1 MRALRLFKSS
11 TPAALQQELSD
22 MSSAPASE
30 PAFAATTH
38 HARAQH
44 DDNSVMT
51 TIDMVEADLLSAVHD
66 VDATAGDAR
75 QAAAQAGISFDAIHV
90 QTQKVGASASRMVA
104 DVVAIAQATDELS
117 ASASEIARIVT
128 TANRETNNAASSAAE
143 MGRAFDELSQ
153 AAAEIGSILN
163 TISGIAKQTNLLA
176 LNATIEA
183 ARAGEAGRG
192 FAVVAQEVKGL
203 SGASERA
210 ATEIRL
216 RIEALQKRVADATGQ
231 AHTVVNHI
239 SSVTPMFM
247 AAASAVEQQR
257 ASAAELA
264 RQINDAALFAHD
276 VEADMANIDRIAIEA
291 AKRSKIAEIASTQV
305 SANIADLG
313 RKFVTVI
320 RQTALANRRKTMRL
334 PVELPIKI
342 VFAGGFAETVTI
354 DLSVGGL
361 LIAAQPQWQPCVG
374 QGFDVMLTD
383 LPPVKATVVA
393 ISALGIHCMFN
404 APSPAF
410 STAVKTLF
418 DTLEAA
424 ARPLIERSQKAAADI
439 QSVFEHALLTRQI
452 SENDLFDV
460 KYQPVAGSNPPQFT
474 TKALGQLETW
484 MTPIQ
489 EAVKAS
495 DPSII
500 LSCAVD
506 RNGYLPVHN
515 TEYSKPQR
523 RDDPLW
529 NAANS
534 RNRRIFDD
542 RAGLSCAR
550 STQPYMIHAY
560 RRDMGGGK
568 IVILKE
574 YVAPITVNG
583 RHWGGFRCSY
593 EI

>member
-1 MRALRLFKSS
+1 MRTLRFFRSDTS
-11 TPAALQQELSD
+11 EASPQERQLVGLPSD
-22 MSSAPASE
+22 LE
-30 PAFAATTH
+30 NFGIINETIDQ
-38 HARAQH
+38 HAGTA
-44 DDNSVMT
+44 VLA
-51 TIDMVEADLLSAVHD
+51 TIDMVEVDLLSAVRD
-66 VDATAGDAR
+66 VDTTACHAR
-75 QAAAQAGISFDAIHV
+75 EAAAQAGVSFDAIHV
-90 QTQKVGASASRMVA
+90 QTQKVGASASRMA
-104 DVVAIAQATDELS
+104 SDVVAIAQATDELS

-128 TANRETNNAASSAAE
+128 DANRETDHAASSAAE
-143 MGRAFDELSQ
+143 MGRSFDELSQ

-203 SGASERA
+203 SGASEQA

-231 AHTVVNHI
+231 AHTVINHI
-239 SSVTPMFM
+239 SSVTPLFM

-264 RQINDAALFAHD
+264 RQVNDAALFAHD
-276 VEADMANIDRIAIEA
+276 VETDMAAIDEVALEA
-291 AKRSKIAEIASTQV
+291 AQRSKAAETASTQV

-320 RQTALANRRKTMRL
+320 RQTALANRRKNIRL
-334 PVELPIKI
+334 PVELPVKA

-361 LIAAQPQWQPCVG
+361 LLAVQTTWQPSVG
-374 QGFDVMLTD
+374 LRLELKLAE
-383 LPPVKATVVA
+383 LPPVQAHVVA
-393 ISALGIHCMFN
+393 ISTLGIHCAFD
-404 APSPAF
+404 APSTAF
-410 STAVKTLF
+410 SSAVKTLF
-418 DTLEAA
+418 DRLEIE

-439 QSVFEHALLTRQI
+439 QAVFENALTTRQI
-452 SENDLFDV
+452 TEADLFDV
-460 KYQPVAGSNPPQFT
+460 NYQPVAGSNPPQFT
-474 TKALGQLETW
+474 TRAIAQLEGW

-495 DPSII
+495 DPHII

-523 RDDPLW
+523 PGDVLW
-529 NAANS
+529 NTANS

-568 IVILKE
+568 IVLLKE